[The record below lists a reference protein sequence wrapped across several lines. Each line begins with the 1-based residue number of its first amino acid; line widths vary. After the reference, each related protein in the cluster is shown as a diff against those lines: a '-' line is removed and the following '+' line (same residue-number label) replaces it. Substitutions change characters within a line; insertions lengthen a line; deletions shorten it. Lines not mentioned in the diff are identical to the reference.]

1 MAGREGLTSN
11 WIEPMQPTEPAKTSP
26 QDALA
31 LLDEAWAYYIPTEDK
46 APAWKDEPQPFDY
59 ADAA

>member
-1 MAGREGLTSN
+1 MAGREGLTSY
-11 WIEPMQPTEPAKTSP
+11 WIEPMQPTERTKTSP

-31 LLDEAWAYYIPTEDK
+31 LLDEAWAYYTPANAK
-46 APAWKDEPQPFDY
+46 APAWKDEAQPFDY